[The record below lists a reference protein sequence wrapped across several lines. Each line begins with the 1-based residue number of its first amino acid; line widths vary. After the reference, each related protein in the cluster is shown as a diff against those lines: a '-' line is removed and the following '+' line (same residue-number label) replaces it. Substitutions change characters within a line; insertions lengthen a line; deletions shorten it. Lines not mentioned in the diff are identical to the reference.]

1 MNYQHFF
8 LALLKNLTLCFFVSL
23 LNAPPPG
30 LTKQVGEQEEPLM
43 HKTSRHCRLFL
54 SGDEADTSWASKYTP
69 PLVAPKNSK
78 FRLQNI
84 LHPSP
89 PLRIKILEYTLNFQH
104 TSPISFYCSGIATWQ
119 ILQQEM
125 KQTPGECPNIPH
137 PSSHLPFEPPCHF
150 RLIFC
155 ISGVEF
161 LNKLTDQRSK
171 SIDDTKIDERYE
183 TLSTKK
189 LALSRLDY
197 LSMKLRV
204 TLSPQFVSGL
214 SEDWEYKSELV
225 IFEKVQD
232 PIFLRRRP
240 SGYCWWNGLS
250 LYCHITHTRAS
261 RAS

>member
-69 PLVAPKNSK
+69 PLVAPENSK

-119 ILQQEM
+119 MLQQEV
-125 KQTPGECPNIPH
+125 KQTPGECPHIPH
-137 PSSHLPFEPPCHF
+137 PSSHLPFQPPCHF

-155 ISGVEF
+155 IREGC
-161 LNKLTDQRSK
+161 R
-171 SIDDTKIDERYE
+171 
-183 TLSTKK
+183 
-189 LALSRLDY
+189 
-197 LSMKLRV
+197 
-204 TLSPQFVSGL
+204 
-214 SEDWEYKSELV
+214 
-225 IFEKVQD
+225 
-232 PIFLRRRP
+232 
-240 SGYCWWNGLS
+240 
-250 LYCHITHTRAS
+250 
-261 RAS
+261 